1 MKDIQTNYKKYLKYL
16 LLVSIIFILDR
27 LSKLYILNLAENTNL
42 VDIYVNS
49 YLNLYLVWNKGIA
62 FGLFSF
68 DENYFY
74 NFITILIIIVTFVIL
89 IMIYKA
95 NDFKVY
101 FLLLIISGAL
111 GNLFDRLY
119 YTAVPDFIDFHI
131 NDIHWFIF
139 NVADIFI
146 SIGVICLILDEIFV
160 NHYNPEWLVA
170 WNSNLDI
177 QPVMDYF
184 AIITYVTDY
193 WAKADQGVTPF
204 LKEAAENLKTEPD
217 QKKRSRQMASTF
229 LTHRQMGEAEAYFKI
244 FPNLTLKY
252 YFQNLL

>member
-131 NDIHWFIF
+131 NEIHWFIF

-146 SIGVICLILDEIFV
+146 SIGVICLIYDEIFL
-160 NHYNPEWLVA
+160 NNGKNDE
-170 WNSNLDI
+170 
-177 QPVMDYF
+177 
-184 AIITYVTDY
+184 
-193 WAKADQGVTPF
+193 K
-204 LKEAAENLKTEPD
+204 
-217 QKKRSRQMASTF
+217 
-229 LTHRQMGEAEAYFKI
+229 
-244 FPNLTLKY
+244 
-252 YFQNLL
+252 